1 MDNEADLSQP
11 LSGNTAMNLIPT
23 IGIAYRLAAASG
35 LALADNSRAPMTR
48 AEVKAE
54 TRALLSEHKLAPAG
68 RDGINNP
75 LAKPSR
81 DRRRRSRSA
90 KPRSPRRATTA
101 SSSLPATLATS
112 RPIAPPGRRRRPRY
126 ETSAGPKLG
135 PPKWAGGL
143 PVRAK
148 QGTRQGTSGERPP
161 DGRARSGH
169 SLPLTAVVH
178 G

>member
-23 IGIAYRLAAASG
+23 IGIAIAIAAASG

-81 DRRRRSRSA
+81 GSTKTQSERKAEVAEARNNGELQPAGDARDVEADRAARAAATTTVRDE
-90 KPRSPRRATTA
+90 RRAETRAAEMGGRLTRA
-101 SSSLPATLATS
+101 GEAGD
-112 RPIAPPGRRRRPRY
+112 APRN
-126 ETSAGPKLG
+126 
-135 PPKWAGGL
+135 
-143 PVRAK
+143 
-148 QGTRQGTSGERPP
+148 
-161 DGRARSGH
+161 
-169 SLPLTAVVH
+169 
-178 G
+178 